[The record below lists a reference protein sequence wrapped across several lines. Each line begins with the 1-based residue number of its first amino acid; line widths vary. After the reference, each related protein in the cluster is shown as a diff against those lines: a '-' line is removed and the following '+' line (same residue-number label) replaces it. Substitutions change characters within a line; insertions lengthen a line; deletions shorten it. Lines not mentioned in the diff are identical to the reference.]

1 MRLYAT
7 QHDHCNSIQLES
19 PLLPAQDQRH
29 DVERSYGLTR
39 NTYQIYLNS
48 QATLRQIES
57 RWILLLEGCCRR
69 FSVLCHR
76 FSKER
81 NSRKRFQ
88 PRSLK
93 PALPAFE
100 ML

>member
-1 MRLYAT
+1 MCLYAT
-7 QHDHCNSIQLES
+7 QHDHCNSIQLEL

-29 DVERSYGLTR
+29 GVERSYGLTL
-39 NTYQIYLNS
+39 NIHQIYLNS

-57 RWILLLEGCCRR
+57 DWILLLWGCCRR
-69 FSVLCHR
+69 LSVLFHR
-76 FSKER
+76 SSKEQ
-81 NSRKRFQ
+81 NSTKRIQ

-93 PALPAFE
+93 LALPAFE